1 MNDMVDTNKK
11 RPAWNDTTLWR
22 VIVVG
27 VIQNADDEYLICRKP
42 KNRGVFPGQWALP
55 GGGIEPGEHMQDA
68 LRREIKEEVGIE
80 IFDIRPLFFKDGQYP
95 KLYPDGG
102 REDVYMI
109 FLVFTCRAASN
120 AVAIGEEFEAYAWVS
135 KARLADYDL
144 NLETRLTF
152 MQMGLLPRVGEQ
164 GA

>member
-1 MNDMVDTNKK
+1 MNDVNED
-11 RPAWNDTTLWR
+11 RPSGKDAHRWR

-27 VIQNADDEYLICRKP
+27 VIQNAAGEYLICRKP

-55 GGGIEPGEHMQDA
+55 GGGIEPGERMEAA
-68 LRREIKEEVGIE
+68 LRREIQEEVGIQV
-80 IFDIRPLFFKDGQYP
+80 FDIRPLLFRDGQYP
-95 KLYPDGG
+95 KLYPDGS

-120 AVAIGEEFEAYAWVS
+120 VVAIGEEFEASAWVS
-135 KARLADYDL
+135 KEQLADYDL

-152 MQMGLLPRVGEQ
+152 MQMGLLSRVGEQ

>member
-1 MNDMVDTNKK
+1 MNDVNDN
-11 RPAWNDTTLWR
+11 RPSGKGVSRWR
-22 VIVVG
+22 VGVVG
-27 VIQNADDEYLICRKP
+27 VIQNAAHQYLICRKP

-55 GGGIEPGEHMQDA
+55 GGGIEPGERMEAA

-80 IFDIRPLFFKDGQYP
+80 VFDIQPLLFKDGQYP
-95 KLYPDGG
+95 KLYPDGS

-135 KARLADYDL
+135 QEQLGDCDL

-152 MQMGLLPRVGEQ
+152 MHMGLLPQVGEN